1 MEPKDFSLLEQA
13 YKNVYAEGAEEYSGG
28 QHPSKSPNKADRDRY
43 ETQRRRAEAPK
54 GVGVPDKSVGYGQ
67 LKQDVDMF
75 DIVKGHLMSEGYADS
90 EKAALAIMANM
101 SEAWKQS
108 ILEDEQSSADAR
120 QRNKRTQDALDR
132 RSSDVVPPAPKLP
145 PAPPERST
153 DKKGPTSPGGA
164 PAPRS
169 GGSVGRIPPRNN
181 GGGSV
186 GRTNGGGQIRGNTGS
201 PGTIGTIQ
209 GGKPGD
215 GYLGPTVRIGNT
227 TIGIPNP
234 SPIRRGGGR

>member
-1 MEPKDFSLLEQA
+1 MTKKWLGIHKEQ
-13 YKNVYAEGAEEYSGG
+13 KCLQNTSGLWILKKE
-28 QHPSKSPNKADRDRY
+28 SRKA
-43 ETQRRRAEAPK
+43 TAPK
-54 GVGVPDKSVGYGQ
+54 GVGVPDNGYGGNPEYAPES
-67 LKQDVDMF
+67 LDVF
-75 DIVKGHLMSEGYADS
+75 DVIKGHLIDEGYADT
-90 EKAALAIMANM
+90 EEAALVIMSNM
-101 SEAWKQS
+101 SEEWRQS
-108 ILEDEQSSADAR
+108 IVEDEQSSADAR
-120 QRNKRTQDALDR
+120 ERNKRTQDSLDRR

-145 PAPPERST
+145 PAPPERPR
-153 DKKGPTSPGGA
+153 DNKGPASPGGA

-169 GGSVGRIPPRNN
+169 GGGSVGRIPPRNN

-186 GRTNGGGQIRGNTGS
+186 GRNNGGGQITGNIGS

-234 SPIRRGGGR
+234 SPIRRGGRR

>member
-75 DIVKGHLMSEGYADS
+75 DLVKGHLMSEGYADS

-101 SEAWKQS
+101 SEEWRESIVEGIIGQTADNIARTAGTVVGTAQRAARELPGYLLQKAKNVKGTFDTARERADLNIPPNVTRSKSSSGTSKQTAS
-108 ILEDEQSSADAR
+108 GYAKMGGDPQHMGRDLPPSKGGTS
-120 QRNKRTQDALDR
+120 KL
-132 RSSDVVPPAPKLP
+132 VVPPNVKRYA
-145 PAPPERST
+145 
-153 DKKGPTSPGGA
+153 
-164 PAPRS
+164 
-169 GGSVGRIPPRNN
+169 
-181 GGGSV
+181 GGG
-186 GRTNGGGQIRGNTGS
+186 
-201 PGTIGTIQ
+201 
-209 GGKPGD
+209 
-215 GYLGPTVRIGNT
+215 
-227 TIGIPNP
+227 
-234 SPIRRGGGR
+234 